1 MPGAV
6 LGSEALKINMMY
18 SCCWDVTVMWEWP
31 LMEISTRHSEWCCQ
45 MLGTFGNSIQNWF
58 LITYL
63 TIFLYCHILVVSGD
77 LYSKEILQWTYL
89 YISLF
94 YVLWIISL
102 ENISRSKIARLKSNK
117 KPPISWYTFSNH
129 LKQDI
134 CFTILCWFLPHIN
147 MNQPLVYVFPLPLKP
162 YSYLPPPPTPLD
174 CHRALGWTPCVTTNS
189 HWLFHRW

>member
-117 KPPISWYTFSNH
+117 KTPNILIYIFKSLKARYLLYNIVLVFATHQYESAIGIRISPPS
-129 LKQDI
+129 
-134 CFTILCWFLPHIN
+134 
-147 MNQPLVYVFPLPLKP
+147 
-162 YSYLPPPPTPLD
+162 
-174 CHRALGWTPCVTTNS
+174 
-189 HWLFHRW
+189 